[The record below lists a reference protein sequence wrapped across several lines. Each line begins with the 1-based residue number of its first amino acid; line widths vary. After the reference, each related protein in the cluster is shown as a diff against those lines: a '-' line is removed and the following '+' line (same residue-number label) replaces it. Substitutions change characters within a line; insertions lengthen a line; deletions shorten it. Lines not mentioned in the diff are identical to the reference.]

1 MKMGAAMGDLSFA
14 ANRTLRH
21 YAGPFEFAGDFVKM
35 MAGMSRLRKLRTEDR
50 IEPLLAEKVMLAVVG
65 VNGCECCSYNHTV
78 IALERGI
85 RKDEI
90 DSLLAGTIGSLA
102 DVEIPAVL
110 YAQHW
115 ADTRGHIRQDLRE
128 KVTVCYGEQKV
139 QHMDAL
145 IRLSEL
151 TSLCNNTVAVCQTN
165 KNRKGIRLFLACL
178 ACYPLHMIMMRR
190 YNINRK
196 AEGKVGS

>member
-1 MKMGAAMGDLSFA
+1 MKRGAVMGDLSFA
-14 ANRTLRH
+14 TNRALRH

-35 MAGMSRLRKLRTEDR
+35 MTGMSRLRKLRTEDR
-50 IEPLLAEKVMLAVVG
+50 IDPLLAEKVMLAVVG

-90 DSLLAGTIGSLA
+90 DSLLAGAIGSLA
-102 DVEIPAVL
+102 DDEIPAVL

-115 ADTRGHIRQDLRE
+115 ADT
-128 KVTVCYGEQKV
+128 KVCYGEQKV
-139 QHMDAL
+139 QHMEAL

-151 TSLCNNTVAVCQTN
+151 TSLCNNTVAVYQTN
-165 KNRKGIRLFLACL
+165 KNRKGIRLLLACL
-178 ACYPLHMIMMRR
+178 ACYPLHSVMKRR

-196 AEGKVGS
+196 AEEKL